1 VISTQLINPGNRREF
16 RFESTWF
23 KHAEF
28 SHKVAQIWEAPTRN
42 ESNLD
47 KVLFKLKKVRKIM
60 KGWSFNLA
68 ESRKKKKKD
77 LLEEIADLELQ
88 EELGA
93 LSLE

>member
-1 VISTQLINPGNRREF
+1 
-16 RFESTWF
+16 
-23 KHAEF
+23 
-28 SHKVAQIWEAPTRN
+28 
-42 ESNLD
+42 LD